1 MLMITVIK
9 NVTIHPVTSSKIPN
23 GTVVIE
29 DGKIKDF
36 GPDIPIPPD
45 AEMIDGK
52 NGELYPGFIDVHT
65 HLGLYDEGTG
75 WAGSDAN
82 ETIEAVT
89 PHLRAIDGAH
99 PLDPAFFNARKA
111 GVTTAH
117 IMPGSANMIGG
128 TTSVIK
134 TVGHTI
140 NKMILKETAG
150 LKLALG
156 ENPKRVHSQSRNASI
171 TRLGI
176 MGTLRETFYAAMES
190 TTPNHLRV
198 KPILQALNRE
208 IPVRI
213 HAHRADDIIT
223 ALRFAREFNL
233 DLRIEHCTE
242 GHLIIDELSAWDDLQ
257 VSVGPTFTRMSKIE
271 LRNKTWQTYH
281 ILHDHGIKVSIMTD
295 HPYTPIQYL
304 NVCAALAAR
313 EGMSMEDA
321 LRGITITPAKNLGID
336 DRVGSIEK
344 GKDADFV
351 LWNGH
356 PFEFMSKPI
365 WTMIDGDIV
374 YIQE

>member
-1 MLMITVIK
+1 MNTVIK
-9 NVTIHPVTSSKIPN
+9 NVTIHPITSPTIYN
-23 GTVVIE
+23 GCVHIQN
-29 DGKIKDF
+29 GKIHDF
-36 GPDIPIPPD
+36 GKDIPYP
-45 AEMIDGK
+45 EHSEVIDGK
-52 NGELYPGFIDVHT
+52 GKDLYPGFVDVHT

-82 ETIEAVT
+82 ETIEAIT

-99 PLDPAFFNARKA
+99 PLDPAFFHARKA

-117 IMPGSANMIGG
+117 IMPGSANIIGG

-140 NKMILKETAG
+140 NQMIIRDKAG

-156 ENPKRVHSQSRNASI
+156 ENPKRVHSQSKNASI

-176 MGTLRETFYAAMES
+176 MGTLRETFYCAMKD
-190 TTPNHLRV
+190 PDPDLRV
-198 KPILQALNRE
+198 QPILQALNKE

-223 ALRFAREFNL
+223 ALRFADEFDL

-242 GHLIIDELSAWDDLQ
+242 GHLIADELANRDLQ
-257 VSVGPTFTRMSKIE
+257 VSVGPTFTRASKIE
-271 LRNKTWQTYH
+271 LRNKTWQTYN
-281 ILHDHGIKVSIMTD
+281 ILHEHGIKVSITTD

-304 NVCAALAAR
+304 NICAALAAR
-313 EGMSMEDA
+313 EGLDVEDA
-321 LRGITITPAKNLGID
+321 LRGITIIPAKNLGVD

-344 GKDADFV
+344 GKDADVV
-351 LWNGH
+351 LWSGH
-356 PFEFMSKPI
+356 PFEFLSKPL
-365 WTMIDGDIV
+365 WTMIDGNLV
-374 YIQE
+374 YYQE

>member
-1 MLMITVIK
+1 MSMNTVIK
-9 NVTIHPVTSSKIPN
+9 NVNIHPITSPSIKN
-23 GTVVIE
+23 GCVHVV
-29 DGKIKDF
+29 DGKIHDY
-36 GPDIPIPPD
+36 GENIEIPEQ
-45 AEMIDGK
+45 AEFIDGK
-52 NGELYPGFIDVHT
+52 GLDLYPGFVDVHT

-140 NKMILKETAG
+140 NDMILRETAG

-156 ENPKRVHSQSRNASI
+156 ENPKRIHSQSKNASI

-176 MGTLRETFYAAMES
+176 MGTLRETFYAAMKDLE
-190 TTPNHLRV
+190 PGLRV
-198 KPILQALNRE
+198 KPILQALNKE

-223 ALRFAREFNL
+223 ALRLADEFDL

-242 GHLIIDELSAWDDLQ
+242 GHLIADHLAGRELQ
-257 VSVGPTFTRMSKIE
+257 VSVGPTFTRASKIE
-271 LRNKTWQTYH
+271 LRNKTWQTYK
-281 ILHDHGIKVSIMTD
+281 ILHDHGIRVSITTD

-304 NVCAALAAR
+304 NICGALAAR
-313 EGMSMEDA
+313 EGLEIEDA
-321 LRGITITPAKNLGID
+321 LRGITITPAKNLGVD

-344 GKDADFV
+344 GKDADLV
-351 LWNGH
+351 LWSGH
-356 PFEFMSKPI
+356 PFEYLSKPI
-365 WTMIDGDIV
+365 WTMIDGKMV
-374 YIQE
+374 YFQE

>member
-1 MLMITVIK
+1 MNTVIK
-9 NVTIHPVTSSKIPN
+9 NVNIHPITSPSIKN
-23 GTVVIE
+23 GCVHVV
-29 DGKIKDF
+29 DGKIHDY
-36 GPDIPIPPD
+36 GENIEIPEQ
-45 AEMIDGK
+45 AEFIDGK
-52 NGELYPGFIDVHT
+52 GLDLYPGFVDVHT

-140 NKMILKETAG
+140 NDMILRETAG

-156 ENPKRVHSQSRNASI
+156 ENPKRIHSQSKNASI

-176 MGTLRETFYAAMES
+176 MGTLRETFYAAMKDLE
-190 TTPNHLRV
+190 PGLRV
-198 KPILQALNRE
+198 KPILQALNKE

-223 ALRFAREFNL
+223 ALRLADEFDL

-242 GHLIIDELSAWDDLQ
+242 GHLIADHLAGRELQ
-257 VSVGPTFTRMSKIE
+257 VSVGPTFTRASKIE
-271 LRNKTWQTYH
+271 LRNKTWQTYK
-281 ILHDHGIKVSIMTD
+281 ILHDHGIRVSITTD

-304 NVCAALAAR
+304 NICGALAAR
-313 EGMSMEDA
+313 EGLEIEDA
-321 LRGITITPAKNLGID
+321 LRGITITPAKNLGVD

-344 GKDADFV
+344 GKDADLV
-351 LWNGH
+351 LWSGH
-356 PFEFMSKPI
+356 PFEYLSKPI
-365 WTMIDGDIV
+365 WTMIDGKMV
-374 YIQE
+374 YFQE

>member
-1 MLMITVIK
+1 MSMNTVIK
-9 NVTIHPVTSSKIPN
+9 NVHIHPITSASIKN
-23 GTVVIE
+23 GYVHIV
-29 DGKIKDF
+29 DGKIYDYGKDIKL
-36 GPDIPIPPD
+36 PEQ
-45 AEMIDGK
+45 AEYIDGK
-52 NGELYPGFIDVHT
+52 GLDLYPGFIDVHT

-82 ETIEAVT
+82 ETIEAIT

-99 PLDPAFFNARKA
+99 PLDPAFFSARKA

-140 NKMILKETAG
+140 NHMILRQTAG

-156 ENPKRVHSQSRNASI
+156 ENPKRIHSQSKNASI

-176 MGTLRETFYAAMES
+176 MGTLRETFYAAMKDPE
-190 TTPNHLRV
+190 PNLRV
-198 KPILQALNRE
+198 KPILQALNKE

-223 ALRFAREFNL
+223 ALRFADEFDL

-242 GHLIIDELSAWDDLQ
+242 GHLIADELAGRDLQ
-257 VSVGPTFTRMSKIE
+257 VSVGPTFTRASKIE
-271 LRNKTWQTYH
+271 LRNKTWQTYKV
-281 ILHDHGIKVSIMTD
+281 LHDYGIRVSITTD

-304 NVCAALAAR
+304 NICAALAAR
-313 EGMSMEDA
+313 EGLDIEDA
-321 LRGITITPAKNLGID
+321 LRGITITPAKNLGVD

-344 GKDADFV
+344 GKDADLV
-351 LWNGH
+351 LWSGH
-356 PFEFMSKPI
+356 PFEYLSKPI
-365 WTMIDGDIV
+365 WTMIDGKMV
-374 YIQE
+374 YFQE